1 LLAGALLVRRMDASD
16 GNPGREAYFKYCS
29 SCHGVDGRGNGE
41 AARTMRP
48 KPSNLTQLA
57 KQHGGTFPSAQV
69 KDIID
74 GRKSVAAHGS
84 ATMPVWG
91 QVFSREQAQEV
102 PEAHSRSQIQ
112 LLVDYLRSIQ
122 TN

>member
-1 LLAGALLVRRMDASD
+1 MDASD

-29 SCHGVDGRGNGE
+29 SCHGADGRGTGE

-69 KDIID
+69 KEIID

-91 QVFSREQAQEV
+91 QVFSQEQAHEA

-112 LLVDYLRSIQ
+112 LLVGYLRSIQ